1 FFDLGGHSLLATKLV
16 AAVRARCGVEL
27 GVADVFENATV
38 AGLAAR
44 VDELRASGVGAG
56 LPAIVAGRHDEPS
69 QMSAAQHRQWFQF
82 RIDGPNPVNNVPF
95 AARLTG
101 PCDVE
106 ALASAVGDVVA
117 RHEILRTTYREID
130 GVPYQVV
137 NPAGPVTV
145 RRAAGSGEDW
155 LQ

>member
-1 FFDLGGHSLLATKLV
+1 EIVALFGELLERDGVGADDSFFDLGGHSLLATKLV
-16 AAVRARCGVEL
+16 AAVRARCGVDL

-44 VDELRASGVGAG
+44 VDELRASGEGAG

-69 QMSAAQHRQWFQF
+69 QMSAAQHRQWFQV

-130 GVPYQVV
+130 GVPY
-137 NPAGPVTV
+137 
-145 RRAAGSGEDW
+145 
-155 LQ
+155 